1 MERVLFWSNS
11 ELLIQICDRAPYID
25 IEARLEN
32 RYLKMLLEY
41 SADSVFIEDL
51 QGNGHSSGLQGQGT
65 GSLLVN
71 IAIQYLRTFLPPE
84 TLVHGK
90 MSDAG
95 DPKESLILE
104 ECRKRRSQFWQSFGL
119 QIIQGKAGNEVVSA
133 RLTDLKEKRR
143 GLVMGKYPKFILLEN
158 FVEKSERRNI

>member
-1 MERVLFWSNS
+1 
-11 ELLIQICDRAPYID
+11 
-25 IEARLEN
+25 
-32 RYLKMLLEY
+32 
-41 SADSVFIEDL
+41 
-51 QGNGHSSGLQGQGT
+51 
-65 GSLLVN
+65 
-71 IAIQYLRTFLPPE
+71 
-84 TLVHGK
+84 

-133 RLTDLKEKRR
+133 RLTDLKETRR

-158 FVEKSERRNI
+158 FVEKK